1 MAAWYRKKLVIIA
14 GAVLVV
20 ILGVLLLVPYLIDI
34 DNYRAAV
41 VEQAEKA
48 TGRDVEIEKLRLH
61 FLPSVHI
68 AVVNFRIKN
77 PSGFPEGDF
86 LHVEDIDLGVAL
98 GALLSKQ
105 IEITSASLDGVA
117 INLLTNEQGRTNSEL
132 AAAAPAGN
140 PSRGNPSSSDFAL
153 KPIDKISISDV
164 TINSGSVSRRKVIP
178 SWTLT
183 GLELVVRGLDPGQ
196 PNPLKSIETEL
207 DLSSVEVSSPS
218 LKEPLKFKDGEIKV
232 AGGAADG
239 KFSAALGK
247 LRADGTVRIAKLDK
261 PVADFTLAMNELNT
275 TELAAVMSGAAQAGP
290 RGGRGELLA
299 RGSVAVDKLVAP
311 PLAAR
316 NVRGQARNYDN
327 RIDIDPFSLE
337 IFSGRTRGSL
347 NVNTSEAAMPA
358 SVAARVEGVNVKQA
372 LETLNPGGKNTVT
385 GTFEADA
392 RLRVLLAARDPLAA
406 LGGQGTFA
414 IRNGTVP
421 GMNIRSAAA
430 AMTRLIQVDLPEGP
444 IPFSYLGGDFRIADR
459 RVHNSKVDLQ
469 GQQVDASASGSFG
482 FDQTLSYSGLGS
494 IKSRG
499 TTTQQQA
506 TSPGKILGGIFGSV
520 MRQTVNISGARVP
533 FSIRGTFADPKFMI
547 TGHPCLSR
555 SDDRPI
561 QPFLHQALPPSK
573 PGGSVGGTVP
583 PLPIPIR

>member
-14 GAVLVV
+14 AV
-20 ILGVLLLVPYLIDI
+20 ILVLILGGLLLVPYMIDI
-34 DNYRAAV
+34 DNYRSAV
-41 VEQAEKA
+41 IEQAEKA

-61 FLPSVHI
+61 LLPSTHI

-77 PSGFPEGDF
+77 PTGFPEGDF
-86 LHVEDIDLGVAL
+86 VHVEDIDLGLAL
-98 GALLSKQ
+98 GPLLDKQ
-105 IEITSASLDGVA
+105 IEVTSASLDGVA
-117 INLLTNEQGRTNSEL
+117 INLLTNEQGRTNSEF
-132 AAAAPAGN
+132 AAALPAGN
-140 PSRGNPSSSDFAL
+140 PRGNPSSSGDFGL
-153 KPIDKISISDV
+153 KPIEKISVTDV
-164 TINSGSVSRRKVIP
+164 TISSGSVSRRKVVP

-196 PNPLKSIETEL
+196 PNPLKTIETEL

-232 AGGAADG
+232 AAGAADG
-239 KFSAALGK
+239 KFTAALGK
-247 LRADGTVRIAKLDK
+247 LRADGTVKIARLEK

-275 TELAAVMSGAAQAGP
+275 SELAAVMGGAAQAGP

-299 RGSVAVDKLVAP
+299 RGSIAVDKLVAP

-316 NVRGQARNYDN
+316 NVRGQARIYDN

-337 IFSGRTRGSL
+337 IFGGRTRGSL
-347 NVNTSEAAMPA
+347 NVNTSDASMPA

-372 LETLNPGGKNTVT
+372 LETLNPGGKNKVT

-392 RLRVLLAARDPLAA
+392 RLGVPLAARDPLAA

-414 IRNGTVP
+414 VRNGTVP

-430 AMTRLIQVDLPEGP
+430 AMTKLIQVDLPQGD

-469 GQQVDASASGSFG
+469 GEQVDATASGSFG
-482 FDQTLSYSGLGS
+482 FDQTLDYRGLGS
-494 IKSRG
+494 VKGRG
-499 TTTQQQA
+499 TQTQQQE
-506 TSPGKILGGIFGSV
+506 TSPTKIFGKVFGSV
-520 MRQTVNISGARVP
+520 MKQTMNISGARVP
-533 FSIRGTFADPKFMI
+533 FSVRGTFADPKFMI
-547 TGHPCLSR
+547 TG
-555 SDDRPI
+555 
-561 QPFLHQALPPSK
+561 PPY
-573 PGGSVGGTVP
+573 PV
-583 PLPIPIR
+583 PIR

>member
-14 GAVLVV
+14 GVILVL

-34 DNYRAAV
+34 DNYRSAV

-48 TGRDVEIEKLRLH
+48 TGRKVEIEKLRLH
-61 FLPSVHI
+61 FLPSVHV

-77 PSGFPEGDF
+77 PNGFPEGDF
-86 LHVEDIDLGVAL
+86 VHVEDIDLGVAL
-98 GALLSKQ
+98 GALLDKQ
-105 IEITSASLDGVA
+105 VEITSASLDGVA
-117 INLLTNEQGRTNSEL
+117 INLLTNEQGRTNSEF
-132 AAAAPAGN
+132 ATPAPAGN
-140 PSRGNPSSSDFAL
+140 PGRGNPSSSGDFGL
-153 KPIDKISISDV
+153 KPIEKISVSDI
-164 TINSGSVSRRKVIP
+164 TITSGSVSRRKVIP
-178 SWTLT
+178 YWTLT

-196 PNPLKSIETEL
+196 ANPLKTIETEL

-232 AGGAADG
+232 AAGAADG
-239 KFSAALGK
+239 KFTAALGD
-247 LRADGTVRIAKLDK
+247 LRADGTVKIAKLDK

-275 TELAAVMSGAAQAGP
+275 SELAAVMGGAAQAGP

-299 RGSVAVDKLVAP
+299 RGTVSVDKLVAP
-311 PLAAR
+311 PLTAR
-316 NVRGQARNYDN
+316 SVRGQARIYDN

-347 NVNTSEAAMPA
+347 SVNTSDAAMPA
-358 SVAARVEGVNVKQA
+358 NVAARMEGVNVKQA
-372 LETLNPGGKNTVT
+372 LETLNPGGKNKVT

-392 RLRVLLAARDPLAA
+392 RLGVPLAARDPLAA

-430 AMTRLIQVDLPEGP
+430 AMTKLIQVDLPQGD
-444 IPFSYLGGDFRIADR
+444 IPFSYLGGDFHISDR

-469 GQQVDASASGSFG
+469 GDQVEASASGSFG
-482 FDQTLSYSGLGS
+482 FDQTLDYRGLGS
-494 IKSRG
+494 VKGRG
-499 TTTQQQA
+499 TSQSQQSA
-506 TSPGKILGGIFGSV
+506 TDPGKILGGIFGSV
-520 MRQTVNISGARVP
+520 MKQTMNISGARVP

-547 TGHPCLSR
+547 TG
-555 SDDRPI
+555 
-561 QPFLHQALPPSK
+561 PPY
-573 PGGSVGGTVP
+573 
-583 PLPIPIR
+583 PIPIR